1 MLFMPEI
8 IVALHFESEL
18 GDYFEITSS
27 WHSSPGELSTRPGFR
42 MLEMHILWF

>member
-18 GDYFEITSS
+18 GNYFEVTSC
-27 WHSSPGELSTRPGFR
+27 WHVNPGELFT
-42 MLEMHILWF
+42 